1 MGKQRRFE
9 KKVRAAIFYFY
20 FHARMVVF
28 ACGVVRASRP
38 TIARPKETDTL
49 PKALSLFCTK
59 GLVTHG
65 ANSEGMTARPNTLAA
80 GL

>member
-1 MGKQRRFE
+1 MEKQRRFE
-9 KKVRAAIFYFY
+9 KKVRAAIFIFISM
-20 FHARMVVF
+20 RMAVF
-28 ACGVVRASRP
+28 ACGVVRAWRP